1 MADRWPEIRISCP
14 QGQGFIVWSEGEPVA
29 AITSRA
35 ELAEWIERALGDI
48 PGEQEREAQ
57 ELASM
62 QAALGNVERFPNV
75 ASPRTEARRTRLWGK
90 Q

>member
-14 QGQGFIVWSEGEPVA
+14 QDQGFIVWSDGNPIA

-75 ASPRTEARRTRLWGK
+75 ASPRTEGRRTRLWGK
-90 Q
+90 S